1 MLSSPKG
8 YILYV
13 SQTFSGSVHDKKIAD
28 LQNFNFK
35 NLTIVLADL
44 GFKGYKNNCVKIL
57 MPFKKTKKQELTLAE
72 KEYNKK
78 LAAQRVCIEHVFAH
92 IKTWR
97 VVKETLRCFNFFYR
111 HFLFVLACKLHN
123 FRTHFRLNPYSA

>member
-44 GFKGYKNNCVKIL
+44 GFKGYQNNYVKIL
-57 MPFKKTKKQELTLAE
+57 MPFKKTKKQELTLAK
-72 KEYNKK
+72 KEYNKRK
-78 LAAQRVCIEHVFAH
+78 SLQKPR
-92 IKTWR
+92 
-97 VVKETLRCFNFFYR
+97 
-111 HFLFVLACKLHN
+111 
-123 FRTHFRLNPYSA
+123 